1 MRCNKMF
8 MIEKKDNTE
17 RMDAQQEVA
26 IMESAIKCY
35 GKEAQMIKTMEEL
48 GELTR
53 AIARVLLWGEGK
65 EEMRNLQEEMADV
78 SIMLS
83 QLELLFGDVSEIE
96 EWKLRRLKERLEED
110 E

>member
-1 MRCNKMF
+1 
-8 MIEKKDNTE
+8 
-17 RMDAQQEVA
+17 
-26 IMESAIKCY
+26 
-35 GKEAQMIKTMEEL
+35 MIKAMEEL

-83 QLELLFGDVSEIE
+83 QLELMFGDVSEIE

>member
-1 MRCNKMF
+1 MF

>member
-8 MIEKKDNTE
+8 MIEKKDNTG

-26 IMESAIKCY
+26 IMESAIQCY

-83 QLELLFGDVSEIE
+83 QLELMFGDVSEIE

>member
-83 QLELLFGDVSEIE
+83 QLELMFGDVSEIE

>member
-1 MRCNKMF
+1 MRCNEMF
-8 MIEKKDNTE
+8 MIEKKEDTG

-26 IMESAIKCY
+26 IMETAIKCY
-35 GKEAQMIKTMEEL
+35 GKEAQMIKTMEEM

-65 EEMRNLQEEMADV
+65 EEIQNLQEEMADV

-83 QLELLFGDVSEIE
+83 QLELMFGDVTEIE